1 MKAMIFSAGLG
12 TRLSPVTLRTP
23 KALAKI
29 NGIPLLEIVIKRL
42 IRFGYDDLIIN
53 VHHFADEIEAFI
65 HSKKQFGIN
74 ISFSDE
80 RAQLLDTGGGLKNAS
95 WFFSDAKPFIVHNV
109 DVISNIDLKLLMEH
123 HIRSQALATL
133 AVRTR
138 KTSRL
143 LFFNRDNLLCGWENT
158 TTGERKN
165 VHENSTGM
173 PYAFS
178 GIQVINPS
186 VFQLID
192 DAGKFGIIDVYLRLA
207 KNHRIGAFIHNNDIW
222 LDVGNPG
229 NLKDA
234 EKLLGKIL

>member
-12 TRLSPVTLRTP
+12 TRLSPVTRSTP

-29 NGIPLLEIVIKRL
+29 NGIHLLEIVIKKL
-42 IRFGYDDLIIN
+42 VRFGYDDLIIN

-65 HSKKQFGIN
+65 TSKRKFGVN

-80 RAQLLDTGGGLKNAS
+80 RAQLLDTGGGLKHAS
-95 WFFSDAKPFIVHNV
+95 WFFNDSKPFIVHNV
-109 DVISNIDLKLLMEH
+109 DILSNIDLKSLMDH
-123 HIRSQALATL
+123 HLRSKALATL

-138 KTSRL
+138 NTSRL
-143 LFFNRDNLLCGWENT
+143 LFFNKDNLLCGWENIK
-158 TTGERKN
+158 TGERKN
-165 VHENSTGM
+165 VYENSTGM

-178 GIQVINPS
+178 GIQVIDPS

-192 DAGKFGIIDVYLRLA
+192 DVGMFGIIDVYLRLA
-207 KNHRIGAFIHNNDIW
+207 KNHRIGAYVHDKDIW
-222 LDVGNPG
+222 LDVGNPE